1 MFMQTLKSYDERP
14 RIPPESFLSYIKV
27 VAVTTAMYIYED
39 DDSGAQMLKAT
50 IESFAVSN
58 QISIRVTIY
67 KHGRDL
73 LHAIEAHEPDM
84 LFLDVDAGEDE
95 PDGLEIAKQVH
106 AWNTNLPIVFTTYLQ
121 EYAIFGYEVEA
132 LHYLIK
138 PVTIEH
144 IAVCFDRLEKER
156 RNHPRE
162 RLSISVV
169 SDYKQLTIPVENIT
183 FAEVK
188 RNTVTLHLSGRS
200 ISTNTSMSSLEQQT
214 DGILIRC
221 HRSYLVNPR
230 CIARIDRNDF
240 VLHSGEKIPIRMNGR
255 RKTIALYHDWLA
267 KQTGD
272 WDDTQV

>member
-14 RIPPESFLSYIKV
+14 HIPPESFLSYIKV
-27 VAVTTAMYIYED
+27 VAVTTEMYIYED
-39 DDSGAQMLKAT
+39 DDSDAQMLKAT

-95 PDGLEIAKQVH
+95 PDGLEVAKQIH
-106 AWNTNLPIVFTTYLQ
+106 AWNADLPIVFTTYLQ

-169 SDYKQLTIPVENIT
+169 SDYKQLMIPVENIT

-188 RNTVTLHLSGRS
+188 RNTVTLHLSERS
-200 ISTNTSMSSLEQQT
+200 VSTNTSMSSLEQQT
-214 DGILIRC
+214 NGMLIRC
-221 HRSYLVNPR
+221 HRSYLVNPKY
-230 CIARIDRNDF
+230 IASIDHNDF
-240 VLHSGEKIPIRMNGR
+240 ILYSGERIPIRMNGR

-267 KQTGD
+267 KQADD
-272 WDDTQV
+272 WDEEQA